1 MARKYNFLYR
11 SLVKDERDVVGHIAY
26 ALYKDSKIKHIEQ
39 FKVDHDGNEP
49 TEDDLEHFHR
59 ISCQEDQIERYRIQ
73 ASTILQDFL
82 DNTLA
87 ETTAQIEEQTRQ
99 RHFNTIQQIVS
110 ASEKRIK
117 PKSFLYG
124 VGQSALGSFVLMLAL
139 AGLMLFFILS
149 SHEIT
154 FTVGNGGVRKIQE
167 SAIVDNLCI
176 DQPIKNNT
184 VSQADV
190 K

>member
-1 MARKYNFLYR
+1 M
-11 SLVKDERDVVGHIAY
+11 
-26 ALYKDSKIKHIEQ
+26 
-39 FKVDHDGNEP
+39 
-49 TEDDLEHFHR
+49 
-59 ISCQEDQIERYRIQ
+59 
-73 ASTILQDFL
+73 
-82 DNTLA
+82 
-87 ETTAQIEEQTRQ
+87 
-99 RHFNTIQQIVS
+99 
-110 ASEKRIK
+110 KRIK
-117 PKSFLYG
+117 PKSFGYG

>member
-1 MARKYNFLYR
+1 MARKYNFLYK

-39 FKVDHDGNEP
+39 FKADHDGSEP
-49 TEDDLEHFHR
+49 SEDDLEHFHR
-59 ISCQEDQIERYRIQ
+59 FSCQEDQIERYQIQ

-82 DNTLA
+82 ANTLA

-99 RHFNTIQQIVS
+99 RHFDTIQQIVS
-110 ASEKRIK
+110 ASENRIK

-124 VGQSALGSFVLMLAL
+124 VGQSALGSFILMLAL

-167 SAIVDNLCI
+167 SAIVDNTCI